1 MSTMA
6 YDPSAYMTRAPD
18 PATQG
23 YVMQQT
29 MIRVKDPE
37 ASLKF
42 YCEGLG
48 MNLIM
53 SPAGV
58 LPPHLLLSG
67 LFFLGVSLSG
77 VSRCF

>member
-53 SPAGV
+53 SAAHSWVSSPV
-58 LPPHLLLSG
+58 PP
-67 LFFLGVSLSG
+67 SLC
-77 VSRCF
+77 VH